1 MDNLAQDKLKRQQEA
16 MDFLMG
22 FRGQYIMA
30 QALHYGIKSLESVDP
45 VRREISNIEHM
56 KYLRENLFTFP
67 DHLFDHDETLIQSM
81 VNFEDILKN
90 REESNHD
97 TGKTGNRDNGSTHTT
112 HAE

>member
-1 MDNLAQDKLKRQQEA
+1 MDNLAQDKLKRQQKA
-16 MDFLMG
+16 MDFLMS
-22 FRGQYIMA
+22 FRGQYIVA

-81 VNFEDILKN
+81 VNFKDILNK
-90 REESNHD
+90 REESNDD
-97 TGKTGNRDNGSTHTT
+97 TGKTGN
-112 HAE
+112 